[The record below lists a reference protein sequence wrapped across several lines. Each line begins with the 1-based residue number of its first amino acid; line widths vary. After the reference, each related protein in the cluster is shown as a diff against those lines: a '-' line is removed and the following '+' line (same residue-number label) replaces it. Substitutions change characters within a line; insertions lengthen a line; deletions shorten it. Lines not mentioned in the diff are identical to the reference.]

1 MRGAFSFEPADGLSS
16 ATKGLHRQFASPSPY
31 SAAQERQHS
40 LCKGIASFDV
50 G

>member
-1 MRGAFSFEPADGLSS
+1 MRGAFSFVPADRLSS
-16 ATKGLHRQFASPSPY
+16 ATKGLHRQVALSPY